1 MPLTAGAA
9 TAFNRQLRT
18 TAEALGTPAP
28 SDHLCGFVC
37 ECGCDETVEL
47 TLAAYDQQDGAR
59 REGHKPDEYQ
69 AL

>member
-1 MPLTAGAA
+1 MPLTAEAA

-18 TAEALGTPAP
+18 TAEALGTTAT
-28 SDHLCGFVC
+28 SEHLFGFVC

-47 TLAAYDQQDGAR
+47 TLTAYDQQDGAW

-69 AL
+69 PL